1 MNSKKDKS
9 INRIIEIILEDLG
22 KINPRAGRGYGT
34 GQSAVT
40 KSTKQSLGY
49 VEEKAPKEK
58 KANQKVKISK
68 AFIKKD
74 ATQT

>member
-1 MNSKKDKS
+1 MKPRKDKS
-9 INRIIEIILEDLG
+9 INRIIEFILEDLG

-49 VEEKAPKEK
+49 VEEKPPKEK
-58 KANQKVKISK
+58 KVNKKVKVSK
-68 AFIKKD
+68 AFIRKD
-74 ATQT
+74 TTQT